1 LRREVKMTRMMLG
14 GGAGFLS
21 HGSSSSLLQLLLA
34 GGTWWSMMGVF
45 VAAGVSMCLVCA
57 LVSMVL
63 ALCAAHGDS
72 SVDGTESECSFHE
85 EAAAAA
91 NPTTPE
97 RKLGHNA
104 ASSSLNAS
112 LSKMSSFRKSSFRK
126 MHCKQVDVVEHAV
139 GSVKCKSADQTL
151 YVVEKSETEQ
161 KPPQLL
167 AAAEAE
173 SAADSDDVG
182 GSAAAAAPA
191 APAVWQRAIL
201 RGNRCAPLA
210 FSGLIL
216 YDEQGRPLRNFN
228 TDREQS
234 YQTHCR
240 SQTIS

>member
-1 LRREVKMTRMMLG
+1 LRREVEMARMML

-21 HGSSSSLLQLLLA
+21 HGSSSSLQRLLLA

-45 VAAGVSMCLVCA
+45 VAAGMSMFLVCA

-63 ALCAAHGDS
+63 ALCAAHGGS

-85 EAAAAA
+85 EAAAAP
-91 NPTTPE
+91 NPTTPD

-126 MHCKQVDVVEHAV
+126 MDCKHVDVVEHAV

-167 AAAEAE
+167 AAAEVE
-173 SAADSDDVG
+173 SSADSDDGG
-182 GSAAAAAPA
+182 GSAAAAAAPA

-234 YQTHCR
+234 FQTHCR

>member
-1 LRREVKMTRMMLG
+1 MARMMLG

-21 HGSSSSLLQLLLA
+21 HGPSSSSSLQQLLLA

-45 VAAGVSMCLVCA
+45 VAAGMSMFLVCA

-63 ALCAAHGDS
+63 ALCAAYGGS

-85 EAAAAA
+85 EAAAAP

-104 ASSSLNAS
+104 PSSSLNAS

-126 MHCKQVDVVEHAV
+126 LDCKQVDVVEHAV

-173 SAADSDDVG
+173 SSADSDDGG
-182 GSAAAAAPA
+182 GSAAAAAAPA